1 MTDLESPK
9 KNNDCYFYYYSTCA
23 KGDSCTFRHEPS
35 ALGCE
40 TMCSF
45 WKEGKCLNVH
55 CNFRHMELRK
65 NRKVIPCY
73 WESQPVGCLKAHCP
87 FLHQNPRPSD
97 EVSVEKSNI
106 SAEKSNNDS
115 ESSERKVT
123 AVDSLVVNF
132 EEESDNESMPT
143 FSPLKSGR
151 IVKVKSLEEIKLE
164 KIQAESAA
172 YYSYS
177 DQYPAFQHTD
187 INCDDLRQRIV
198 RRVIS
203 KQLPQ
208 QRTVKF
214 TANPNDKVQI
224 NKRLSNDELADIL
237 GDESLRKKQKVIHQK
252 DDGNFQIVLNKL
264 PVPENKPM
272 AVSHNESQDKKPKKN
287 VSHQKPEPVQDI
299 KVKTL
304 AEIRA
309 ERLARMEG
317 FPGDQ
322 KMTIEE
328 PDEAE
333 VSSTSA
339 DENLQKILHEDKSK
353 SQLNSGPK
361 RKIKLRR
368 RLNISEEDMVST
380 NVKDEN
386 VVTSNEENVP
396 ISRDYEEIFVS
407 EQIDISDKQLRE
419 SPYSSNLTL
428 TKPSTS
434 DSDKM
439 EEDVLLLEDDE
450 EEYEDVTLKGEDELL
465 NELNS
470 FIDN

>member
-132 EEESDNESMPT
+132 EE
-143 FSPLKSGR
+143 
-151 IVKVKSLEEIKLE
+151 
-164 KIQAESAA
+164 
-172 YYSYS
+172 